1 MKLTHAQK
9 VFLKFVA
16 KSQLYVFIGVIVAA
30 IGGAD
35 MVSPEINRIG
45 TLVLFLGS
53 EAVAIGYMVKL
64 NRQFDIWTSKHD
76 HESSDE

>member
-45 TLVLFLGS
+45 TLVFFLGS